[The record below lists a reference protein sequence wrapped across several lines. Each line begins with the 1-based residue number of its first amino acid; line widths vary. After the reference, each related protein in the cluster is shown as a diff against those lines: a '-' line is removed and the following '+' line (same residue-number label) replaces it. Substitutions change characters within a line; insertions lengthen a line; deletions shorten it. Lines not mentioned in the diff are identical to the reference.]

1 MKLKSELKE
10 FEDWRLVGV
19 NGASVNDKI
28 VDWGIQLLRED
39 EYKDVILV
47 FGEISFEPNED
58 TDTAEM
64 SFEYEVFHSP
74 NKDVVSGTDE
84 LNEIAG
90 DVMIAALEKSIEEGK
105 AVFNERE
112 PEQDHPTITLDE

>member
-1 MKLKSELKE
+1 MSLNSELKE

-19 NGASVNDKI
+19 NGASVGEKI
-28 VDWGIQLLRED
+28 VDWGVQLLRED

-47 FGEISFEPNED
+47 FGEVSFSEEGEE
-58 TDTAEM
+58 DTAEM
-64 SFEYEVFHSP
+64 SFEYNVFYSP
-74 NKDVVSGTDE
+74 NKDIVSGTEE
-84 LNEIAG
+84 LNKIAG
-90 DVMIAALEKSIEEGK
+90 DVMVAALEKSIEEGK

>member
-19 NGASVNDKI
+19 NGASVSDKI

-58 TDTAEM
+58 DTAEM
-64 SFEYEVFHSP
+64 SFEYNVFYSP
-74 NKDVVSGTDE
+74 NKDIVEGTDE

-90 DVMIAALEKSIEEGK
+90 DVMVAALEKSIEEGK

-112 PEQDHPTITLDE
+112 PEQDNPTITLDE

>member
-19 NGASVNDKI
+19 NGASVSDKI

-47 FGEISFEPNED
+47 FGEISFDPNED
-58 TDTAEM
+58 DTAEM
-64 SFEYEVFHSP
+64 SFEYNVFYSP
-74 NKDVVSGTDE
+74 NKDIVEGTDE

-90 DVMIAALEKSIEEGK
+90 DVMVAALEKSIEEGK

-112 PEQDHPTITLDE
+112 PEQDNPTITLDE

>member
-19 NGASVNDKI
+19 NGASVSDKI

-47 FGEISFEPNED
+47 FGEISFESNED
-58 TDTAEM
+58 DTAQM
-64 SFEYEVFHSP
+64 SFEYNVFHSP
-74 NKDVVSGTDE
+74 NKDIVEGTDE

-90 DVMIAALEKSIEEGK
+90 DVMVAALEKSIEEGK

-112 PEQDHPTITLDE
+112 PEQDNPTITLDQ